1 MRTLV
6 ARMRRS
12 KTRWLAIGAMALAL
26 PAAAQSVPALN
37 VTDMWWNPAESGW
50 AISMMQSSTSN
61 QVYALWHTYDPREP
75 ASNPGDFKPIWIV
88 MTGGTWTTP
97 TTFVGDAYV
106 TNGSP
111 FFQPWTPGAFVGT
124 RVGRYTLNFTTASR
138 GTMSYEL
145 TAPPNLAATDPAFG
159 FPTLNGAKAIERYKF

>member
-1 MRTLV
+1 MK
-6 ARMRRS
+6 RS
-12 KTRWLAIGAMALAL
+12 KNRWLGVAAAVLAL

-50 AISMMQSSTSN
+50 AISMMQSTATN
-61 QVYALWHTYDPREP
+61 QVYALWHTYDPREA

-106 TNGSP
+106 TDGSP
-111 FFQPWTPGAFVGT
+111 FSQAWVPGSFAGT
-124 RVGRYTLNFTTASR
+124 RVGRFTLNFTTGSR
-138 GTMSYEL
+138 GTMSYD
-145 TAPPNLAATDPAFG
+145 LAAPSGLASTDPAFN
-159 FPTLNGAKAIERYKF
+159 FPTLNGSKAIERYIF